1 MAIPYALFMALFV
14 LLPLALVLVFAFI
27 DASDGSFDMIA
38 NFKELAKEQALGK
51 VISNSDRKSVV

>member
-1 MAIPYALFMALFV
+1 MALFV

-51 VISNSDRKSVV
+51 VISNSLIAGLSTSALCLLS